1 MSPIP
6 PPPPPPPFASPCIRY
21 TLYLASFLLIS
32 TFTSSFL
39 HLSSPLPSSQINLP
53 SSSRPFT
60 LQHSYSGPTFFDN
73 FDFEAISDPT
83 HGYVSYKTRE
93 EAERRNLT
101 FVSQFGEEEAYLGMD
116 RAEREPGW
124 PGRASVRIRSKR
136 GYESGMVLVVDVK
149 HMPWGC
155 GTWPALWM
163 TSLTGWPNLGE
174 IDIIENV
181 HLASRNLYTLHTSA
195 GCSLPPPGPR
205 RRQSGLAKTNNCD
218 VAAANQWTNEGC
230 GVESSVDRTWGKGFN
245 EDGGGIVV
253 MKWTD
258 EGIEMWQFR
267 KGTEPLDLSVEGEEV
282 DPETWG
288 VPAASFPSIHCPPS
302 HFRSQHIIINLS
314 ACGDWAGQPGIW
326 ASSGCLG
333 LLDPNEWTCER
344 SVREGKGLEDAFW
357 AIRRMSV
364 YRV

>member
-1 MSPIP
+1 MTRACLEVEEKPFILICRLSGNFLARRKCVKELKTKLTRFLPFVCFLPLDLHLLPMSPIP

-155 GTWPALWM
+155 GTWVSSEGRKEGDVELE
-163 TSLTGWPNLGE
+163 LKPNDSTLADLGSFCW
-174 IDIIENV
+174 DF
-181 HLASRNLYTLHTSA
+181 
-195 GCSLPPPGPR
+195 
-205 RRQSGLAKTNNCD
+205 
-218 VAAANQWTNEGC
+218 
-230 GVESSVDRTWGKGFN
+230 WG
-245 EDGGGIVV
+245 D
-253 MKWTD
+253 
-258 EGIEMWQFR
+258 
-267 KGTEPLDLSVEGEEV
+267 
-282 DPETWG
+282 
-288 VPAASFPSIHCPPS
+288 
-302 HFRSQHIIINLS
+302 SQLF
-314 ACGDWAGQPGIW
+314 G
-326 ASSGCLG
+326 
-333 LLDPNEWTCER
+333 
-344 SVREGKGLEDAFW
+344 
-357 AIRRMSV
+357 
-364 YRV
+364 